1 MASLPDNILEQAL
14 TAVKET
20 DRWDF
25 KSQVD
30 LNNAGEF
37 IELIKDIVAI
47 TNSGGGVILIGVND
61 DGVAASGN
69 ISDLLKIDPAN
80 VTNKIFSYTGTHFHH
95 FEFRKVSKSG
105 IEVCG
110 ILIGSVDVPL
120 VFTKPGT
127 YELADKKQKNAFSV
141 GTVYFRHGAKSEPG
155 TSDDLRQFIT
165 RSLER
170 TKKSLL
176 EGIAKVVE
184 APVGTHVAIISDK
197 QQIPPASEPT
207 SMRVTYSEDAPEYR
221 APLIDKTHPFRQ
233 KELLEHVNA
242 RLAGKH
248 HVSTHDFLCVRRV
261 HNIHRDLKYCFN
273 LNWSSPRYSQA
284 CIDWLIAQIEAD
296 SMFLHRARESHA
308 RILAERKVT

>member
-1 MASLPDNILEQAL
+1 MSTLPDHILEQAL
-14 TAVKET
+14 AAVKET

-30 LNNAGEF
+30 LTSTGEF

-47 TNSGGGVILIGVND
+47 TNTGGGVILIGVDD
-61 DGVAASGN
+61 DGRAVAGHVGPLFS
-69 ISDLLKIDPAN
+69 IDPAN
-80 VTNKIFSYTGTHFHH
+80 ITNKLFSYTGTHFHN

-105 IEVCG
+105 VDVCA
-110 ILIGSVDVPL
+110 ILIGGADIPL

-127 YELADKKQKNAFSV
+127 YEVADKKQKNAFSM

-155 TSDDLRQFIT
+155 TSEDLRQFIAH
-165 RSLER
+165 SLER

-184 APVGTHVAIISDK
+184 APAGTRVAIVADGKEPVGS
-197 QQIPPASEPT
+197 PEPT
-207 SMRVTYSEDAPEYR
+207 SVRVTYSEEAPEYR
-221 APLIDKTHPFRQ
+221 APLIDKTHPYRQ
-233 KELLEHVNA
+233 KELLQHVNE
-242 RLAGKH
+242 RLAGTC

-273 LNWSSPRYSQA
+273 LNWSSPRYSPA
-284 CIDWLIAQIEAD
+284 CIDWLISQITSD
-296 SMFLHRARESHA
+296 SMFLHRARESYG
-308 RILAERKVT
+308 RIKGD